1 MRTGHATR
9 ALLALGILAAVASPV
24 LAQAPSPGQAP
35 AAASPARAQAP
46 PPAQALAFVPR
57 DEQVEHLPDGPGR
70 EETFGLCSACHA
82 YRVVS
87 NQGMTRERWDET
99 MAWMTQR
106 HGMPDIQG
114 ADRDLILDYLARH
127 HPVRGPV
134 RGSGFRNPFAPQ

>member
-24 LAQAPSPGQAP
+24 LAQAPSQTP
-35 AAASPARAQAP
+35 AFA
-46 PPAQALAFVPR
+46 PR
-57 DEQVEHLPDGPGR
+57 DEQVEHLPEGPGR

-127 HPVRGPV
+127 HPPRAPARG
-134 RGSGFRNPFAPQ
+134 GGFRNPFAPQ